1 MFSPLSMINDGLI
14 EIVAVNEKLSKV
26 DVMKLG

>member
-14 EIVAVNEKLSKV
+14 EIVAVNEKLSKI